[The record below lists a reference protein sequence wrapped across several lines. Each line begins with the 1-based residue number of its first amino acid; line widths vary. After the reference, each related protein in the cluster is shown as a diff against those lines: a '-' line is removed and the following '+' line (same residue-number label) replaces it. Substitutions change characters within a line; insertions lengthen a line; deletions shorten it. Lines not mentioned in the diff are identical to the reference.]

1 VRYHY
6 LKYTTGEATVE
17 VKVLETS
24 PRVSR
29 NHLCAA
35 FCNLSQWMLVISNVD
50 LCPCRPG
57 GVNEDTEAGKVRI
70 LRLVGCVCVPLHLII
85 DDCANTKR
93 YN

>member
-6 LKYTTGEATVE
+6 LKYTTGEAAVE

-24 PRVSR
+24 PGVSR
-29 NHLCAA
+29 NH
-35 FCNLSQWMLVISNVD
+35 

-70 LRLVGCVCVPLHLII
+70 FRLVGCMCVPLHS
-85 DDCANTKR
+85 NTV
-93 YN
+93 NSVIN